1 MENQTMNTNK
11 EKCDK
16 NFIQTGG
23 NTFKLYR
30 WKKEWVRPYES
41 IYSIMRNFCK
51 VNVFQGS
58 YALRI
63 LDVRGYSAVEHPI
76 PNIMMFNK
84 TVQDARNYKML
95 YSVLLPDWYVKQITP
110 ITSLDKYK
118 FSNLT
123 KSHIAYCPECAKEN
137 YHSFLFQFK
146 HIKRCPFHHIPLIN
160 TLFHYTIQG
169 NITYMETELY
179 TDVKDDILP
188 CERKVENNYYQ
199 KGLDRT
205 LRYFIPVSSMSDINN
220 DNYIHAYKIFFD
232 KEKSSA
238 AKIFQVKK
246 SGLTFQEMK
255 V

>member
-1 MENQTMNTNK
+1 MNTNK

-110 ITSLDKYK
+110 ITSLDK
-118 FSNLT
+118 
-123 KSHIAYCPECAKEN
+123 
-137 YHSFLFQFK
+137 
-146 HIKRCPFHHIPLIN
+146 
-160 TLFHYTIQG
+160 
-169 NITYMETELY
+169 
-179 TDVKDDILP
+179 
-188 CERKVENNYYQ
+188 
-199 KGLDRT
+199 
-205 LRYFIPVSSMSDINN
+205 
-220 DNYIHAYKIFFD
+220 
-232 KEKSSA
+232 
-238 AKIFQVKK
+238 
-246 SGLTFQEMK
+246 
-255 V
+255 

>member
-1 MENQTMNTNK
+1 
-11 EKCDK
+11 
-16 NFIQTGG
+16 
-23 NTFKLYR
+23 
-30 WKKEWVRPYES
+30 
-41 IYSIMRNFCK
+41 
-51 VNVFQGS
+51 
-58 YALRI
+58 
-63 LDVRGYSAVEHPI
+63 
-76 PNIMMFNK
+76 
-84 TVQDARNYKML
+84 
-95 YSVLLPDWYVKQITP
+95 
-110 ITSLDKYK
+110 
-118 FSNLT
+118 
-123 KSHIAYCPECAKEN
+123 
-137 YHSFLFQFK
+137 
-146 HIKRCPFHHIPLIN
+146 
-160 TLFHYTIQG
+160 
-169 NITYMETELY
+169 METELY